1 MAREA
6 TAELCIKPET
16 KELCLEAK
24 PDGVTWDHW
33 IREHALGVER

>member
-6 TAELCIKPET
+6 TSELCIKPKT
-16 KELCLEAK
+16 KELCKEAK

-33 IREHALGVER
+33 IRENALGVE